1 MAVSPRRRIL
11 FACVVTAA
19 VFGLGE
25 VVARQVNPVLPRWNA
40 ADNPSVVMTGH
51 PTRLW
56 GLAPGERRNVDT
68 IATVS
73 DLGLRGDTPAVP
85 RPAGEER
92 IAVVGD
98 SSFFGFGISDDDT
111 LAARLG
117 RRWPGSS
124 VINAAIPGYSTD
136 QSLVLLDEQ
145 VWDLEPSLLIVAN
158 FWSDTNYE
166 AFSDKDLLASAQLA
180 QNRLLSASAL
190 VRWMAPWVSRLRPD
204 GGPQI
209 VTWVRGDELPA
220 AGKRRVSVQDYAR
233 NLDALAKQAAVR
245 GVGMVILTP
254 PSRVEV
260 ENQVRPPHQWEPY
273 RAVQKAVAQ
282 HHRIPHIDMTPVF
295 KTAYERGEASTIETF
310 FLDDLHPTS
319 QGQRMMAQLVSR
331 VLKERG
337 WPVDR
342 ITPTASGS
350 MEFAQF
356 EDTTPASRAGRPQGD
371 RSPVQNLFEVTSEA
385 VHSGSPPATGVP
397 SVQVR
402 ISGGQPPYMVSA
414 RDGELSLASASVKQA
429 RSIHL
434 RLGGAGTLVTVRGK
448 DANGTVVSQDVRLA
462 PGQTTSVELT
472 FGQPGD

>member
-1 MAVSPRRRIL
+1 MAVPPRRRIL

-68 IATVS
+68 IATVNA
-73 DLGLRGDTPAVP
+73 LGLRGDTPGVP
-85 RPAGEER
+85 RPEGEER

-98 SSFFGFGISDDDT
+98 SSFFGFGVSDDET

-136 QSLVLLDEQ
+136 QSLLLLEEQ

-204 GGPQI
+204 GGPQV
-209 VTWVRGDELPA
+209 VTWVRGDELPD
-220 AGKRRVSVQDYAR
+220 AGRRRVSVEDYAR
-233 NLDALAKQAAVR
+233 NLDALAQQAAAK

-273 RAVQKAVAQ
+273 RGVQKAVAQ
-282 HHRIPHIDMTPVF
+282 HYRIPHIDMTPVF
-295 KTAYERGEASTIETF
+295 RSAYEMGENGSIERF

-319 QGQRMMAQLVSR
+319 EGQGMMAQLISR

-337 WPVDR
+337 WPTDR
-342 ITPTASGS
+342 IRPTASDD
-350 MEFAQF
+350 MEFAAF
-356 EDTTPASRAGRPQGD
+356 KDTTPASRAGRPQGD
-371 RSPVQNLFEVTSEA
+371 RSPVQNLFEATAEVSP
-385 VHSGSPPATGVP
+385 SGSPSDIGVP
-397 SVQVR
+397 SVHVR
-402 ISGGQPPYMVSA
+402 ISGGQPPYMISA
-414 RDGELSLASASVKQA
+414 RDGGRSVASASVKQA
-429 RSIHL
+429 RPVHL
-434 RLGGAGTLVTVRGK
+434 RLGGVGAAVTVHGK
-448 DANGTVVSQDVRLA
+448 DAQGTVVSQDVRLT
-462 PGQTTSVELT
+462 PGQETSVELT
-472 FGQPGD
+472 FGPSSD